1 MQRVETLSLLFVP
14 PAEGGGMEI
23 YMEVSKKDWKL
34 FRACIGEWQE
44 AYMERLTKEYIDL
57 LSGDENASD
66 KFWELEERI
75 KKDKK
80 HPGVMLELSKENMI
94 FDIVALINRDVITVA
109 DLKDFS
115 DELKE
120 DVNYLLHR

>member
-1 MQRVETLSLLFVP
+1 MRHGLEDV
-14 PAEGGGMEI
+14 

-94 FDIVALINRDVITVA
+94 FDIVALINRDVIIKQPFLWAIFPEV
-109 DLKDFS
+109 
-115 DELKE
+115 
-120 DVNYLLHR
+120 VP

>member
-1 MQRVETLSLLFVP
+1 M
-14 PAEGGGMEI
+14 
-23 YMEVSKKDWKL
+23 
-34 FRACIGEWQE
+34 
-44 AYMERLTKEYIDL
+44 

-66 KFWELEERI
+66 KFWKLEERI

-94 FDIVALINRDVITVA
+94 FDIVTLINRDVITVV

-120 DVNYLLHR
+120 YVNYLLHR

>member
-1 MQRVETLSLLFVP
+1 
-14 PAEGGGMEI
+14 
-23 YMEVSKKDWKL
+23 MEVSKKDWKL

-66 KFWELEERI
+66 KFWKLEERI

-109 DLKDFS
+109 DLKDFG

-120 DVNYLLHR
+120 YVNYLLHR

>member
-1 MQRVETLSLLFVP
+1 MNMLELEESKEVAIFFVKVHIGSFRCVILLYNKLYISCDMDWRMYIWKFQ
-14 PAEGGGMEI
+14 
-23 YMEVSKKDWKL
+23 KKDWKL

-75 KKDKK
+75 KRIRNIR
-80 HPGVMLELSKENMI
+80 E
-94 FDIVALINRDVITVA
+94 
-109 DLKDFS
+109 
-115 DELKE
+115 
-120 DVNYLLHR
+120 

>member
-1 MQRVETLSLLFVP
+1 MFIWKFQR
-14 PAEGGGMEI
+14 
-23 YMEVSKKDWKL
+23 K
-34 FRACIGEWQE
+34 IGNYSELALADGRKHIW
-44 AYMERLTKEYIDL
+44 TKEYIDL

-66 KFWELEERI
+66 KFWKLEERI

-109 DLKDFS
+109 DLKNFS

-120 DVNYLLHR
+120 YVNYLLHR

>member
-1 MQRVETLSLLFVP
+1 
-14 PAEGGGMEI
+14 
-23 YMEVSKKDWKL
+23 MEVSKKDWKL

-57 LSGDENASD
+57 LSGDENENASD
-66 KFWELEERI
+66 KFWKLEERI

-94 FDIVALINRDVITVA
+94 FDIVTLINRDVITVV

-120 DVNYLLHR
+120 YVNYLLHR